1 MTIPIAMM
9 SSIAVTMMK
18 TMAALRPLMAVPDMV
33 LACET
38 KGAAYILP
46 LLLLPPGQTAI
57 PDTGITFAVAP
68 HEA

>member
-1 MTIPIAMM
+1 
-9 SSIAVTMMK
+9 
-18 TMAALRPLMAVPDMV
+18 MAVPDMV